1 MSDTMANK
9 TTNSGPRAVSTATN
23 AKPTDQPKVKREN
36 KPRTFYMAYQGNLTA
51 EPIFVFDKDE
61 LVDMLTNNRDVQ
73 VKRITVPVSKRSRQ
87 QGADPTLLGADAA
100 GAKPSDA

>member
-1 MSDTMANK
+1 MVDNMAKNAQ
-9 TTNSGPRAVSTATN
+9 NGPKAASLAGATA
-23 AKPTDQPKVKREN
+23 PKVKREN
-36 KPRTFYMAYQGNLTA
+36 KPRTFYMAYQGSLTA

-87 QGADPTLLGADAA
+87 AGTDPQPAPES
-100 GAKPSDA
+100 AKPIG